1 MITNS
6 PASRING
13 TFATLNGEVSDAGG
27 DPPTVTIYYGTT
39 DGESTPENWQLS
51 VPGGNH
57 PGSFSR
63 LIFNLQPTT
72 KYYFRAFAQ
81 NAAGSN
87 WASTSQTFTTPAFTP
102 PSVVIN
108 EIHYDEDNKTI
119 RSEFIELFNPSNN
132 SVDLSGYYFSSG
144 IDFEFPA
151 GTILPAGGYLVISEN
166 PATMLSHFG
175 YSEALGPFANG
186 SSLKN
191 SGERIT
197 LRNPAG
203 TTIDEVDYQLG
214 FPWPTVGNDIGTPQV
229 SPSIEL
235 TNPLLDNDLGG
246 SWRASGFPAATS
258 NSGGGGGPVNYIANT
273 ATWKYLDDGSNQGT
287 SWRASEFDD
296 SSWSSGP
303 AELGYGDSDEVT
315 TVNSGP
321 AGGRY
326 ATTYFR
332 GSTNIPDPSTFV
344 NFTIS
349 VTYDD
354 AYAIYVNGT
363 EVARHAGLTNNAPF
377 DEYADN
383 TVGNNANDT
392 LTIPASA
399 FVPGT
404 KYYRS

>member
-1 MITNS
+1 MH
-6 PASRING
+6 
-13 TFATLNGEVSDAGG
+13 L
-27 DPPTVTIYYGTT
+27 
-39 DGESTPENWQLS
+39 
-51 VPGGNH
+51 
-57 PGSFSR
+57 FSR
-63 LIFNLQPTT
+63 AFPTASKALLLTLIGIQSIS
-72 KYYFRAFAQ
+72 AD
-81 NAAGSN
+81 
-87 WASTSQTFTTPAFTP
+87 
-102 PSVVIN
+102 VVIN
-108 EIHYDEDNKTI
+108 EIHYDEDNKTV
-119 RSEFIELFNPSNN
+119 RSEFIELFNPSNDP
-132 SVDLSGYYFSSG
+132 VDLSGYYFSSG

-151 GTILPAGGYLVISEN
+151 GTILTAGGYVVISEN

-175 YSEALGPFANG
+175 YSGALGPFANE

-214 FPWPTVGNDIGTPQV
+214 FPWPTVGDGIGTPQV

-246 SWRASGFPAATS
+246 SWRASGFPAFTS
-258 NSGGGGGPVNYIANT
+258 NSEGGGPVNYIANT

-287 SWRASEFDD
+287 SWRATGFDD
-296 SSWSSGP
+296 SGWSSGP
-303 AELGYGDSDEVT
+303 AELGYGDSDEAT
-315 TVNSGP
+315 TVNRGP
-321 AGGRY
+321 ARGHY

-354 AYAIYVNGT
+354 AYAIYVNGK

-377 DEYADN
+377 DEYANN
-383 TVGNNANDT
+383 TVGNNANDN
-392 LTIPASA
+392 LTIPASS
-399 FVPGT
+399 FVAGT
-404 KYYRS
+404 NILPLKFTNLAVQAVTSASPFLSPEKYQAELRAAILLPPLAQPTALMR